1 MNAMCCRGTL
11 RVFRGRGLA
20 SLVLLGVLGLP
31 GLAQASPGCQALNG
45 QSGTIAGYGYVQLL
59 SNSQQVNQGD
69 VVTLTTPGQI
79 FYGGSFL
86 QMSANGNTVS
96 GTESN
101 SGAGADNLTN
111 NLGSSTTYSITC
123 SSVGATISGVSP
135 SSATVGSTV
144 TISGTGFWGAS
155 QVLFGAIP
163 ATSFTV
169 TYGATPLITAAVPNG
184 SGTVTIT
191 VVTDAGTYTG
201 GSFTFAPP
209 AAGPVSTSVA
219 FDSSN
224 NAIPLNTSGNPTA
237 AAVVSAPTHGTARSA
252 GTSITYSP
260 TAGYTGPDSF
270 TYTAS
275 NAAGTSTPATVTITV
290 NPPAA
295 PTVAAASAT
304 TPYNT
309 ATNINLA
316 SAISGLDITGVNIA
330 ANPSHGTVSV
340 LGETLTYTPSATFYG
355 GTDSFTYTATNPGG
369 TSTPATVSVTVG
381 TVAAPTAA
389 TASTATSYN
398 TAASINL
405 ASAISGLDITAVNI
419 ANAPAHGTVSVSGE
433 TVIYTPSA
441 TFYGGTDSF
450 TYTATNPG
458 GTSSPA
464 TVTVTVGQ
472 VALPTVT
479 AKSATTSYNTATSI
493 NLANAISGTDITG
506 VAVASNPSHGTVSV
520 SGETITYTPS
530 ATFYGGSDSFTY
542 TATNPGGT
550 SSPATVTVT
559 VGEVAAPTVTAK
571 SATTPYNTAT
581 NINLASA
588 IAGTDV
594 TGVAVASNP
603 SHGTVSVSGET
614 ITYTPSA
621 TFYSGTDTFTYT
633 AANPG
638 GHSSPATVTVTVT
651 PLSTPVAA
659 ALSMATTTGTPVLIE
674 AAAEASG
681 PQPLTG
687 SNIATQPTHGTA
699 TTSGEQIVYTPASG
713 FTGTDTFTYQ
723 LSNHFGA
730 SAPAVITVTVT
741 AAGSA
746 SGLSRTVTTQPGSPV
761 SVNLASIAQGSYA
774 SSALLG
780 VSPAGAG
787 SATLNQPSTLSFT
800 PASNFHGLVQI
811 TTVLIASNGQ
821 SQTIDILVLVSNQPD
836 PSRNQDVLGLV
847 NAQTLQAERFAQNQL
862 SNIQNRLDSLHDG
875 NETSRFSN
883 NLSISLDGKPLS
895 AASGTAALPELP
907 RPNQGLADMRP
918 GIGASEGA
926 GGEPLSANTT
936 SQSST
941 QSAGKQASGLGAWIA
956 GTANFGTFDAYRQAA
971 GFDAD
976 SIAVSAGVDQRIS
989 EHALIGFSLGYNHDN
1004 SEINHD
1010 GTRSVAQGY
1019 TAAFYGSY
1027 QPAAHVYLD
1036 GVIGGGGLHFD
1047 SSRHAVD
1054 GGTDLLGR
1062 RNGSQWFAS
1071 LTAGYEYQT
1080 GAWSLSPYGRFAW
1093 SLSSLNG
1100 FSESGNVAD
1109 ALTYGAQTIRTSQA
1123 IAGVRASGKIPW
1135 SGGWLIPH
1143 VRLEV
1148 GHDFQGTSNAALSYA
1163 FIPSAGSW
1171 NVLTNPYS
1179 ANGTSMQAGFGG
1191 DVQLQNDLLITTE
1204 YEYLLMP
1211 HAHDQSIRIG
1221 VQKKF

>member
-1 MNAMCCRGTL
+1 MS
-11 RVFRGRGLA
+11 VF
-20 SLVLLGVLGLP
+20 GLP
-31 GLAQASPGCQALNG
+31 GLALASPGCQALNG
-45 QSGTIAGYGYVQLL
+45 QSGTIAGYGYIQLL

-69 VVTLTTPGQI
+69 AVTLTTPGQL

-123 SSVGATISGVSP
+123 RSVGATISGVSP

-144 TISGTGFWGAS
+144 TLSGTGFWGAS

-237 AAVVSAPTHGTARSA
+237 VAVVSAPAHGTARAA

-260 TAGYTGPDSF
+260 TVGYTGSDSF

-275 NAAGTSTPATVTITV
+275 NAAGTSTLATVTITV
-290 NPPAA
+290 NPPAV

-304 TPYNT
+304 TLYNT

-340 LGETLTYTPSATFYG
+340 SGETVMYTPSATFYG

-369 TSTPATVSVTVG
+369 TSTPATVTVTVG

-389 TASTATSYN
+389 AVSTAISYN

-419 ANAPAHGTVSVSGE
+419 ANVPTHGTVSVSGE
-433 TVIYTPSA
+433 TVTYTPSA

-472 VALPTVT
+472 VAVPTVA
-479 AKSATTSYNTATSI
+479 AKSATTQYNTATSI
-493 NLANAISGTDITG
+493 NLANAISGTDVTG

-559 VGEVAAPTVTAK
+559 VGEVAVPTVTAK

-581 NINLASA
+581 SINLASA

-621 TFYSGTDTFTYT
+621 TFYGGTDTFTYT

-638 GHSSPATVTVTVT
+638 GNSSPATVTVTVT

-659 ALSMATTTGTPVLIE
+659 ALSVATTTATPVLIE
-674 AAAEASG
+674 AAAEASS

-687 SNIATQPTHGTA
+687 LNIATQPTHGIATA
-699 TTSGEQIVYTPASG
+699 SGEQIIYTPASG

-761 SVNLASIAQGSYA
+761 SVNLASIAQGSYV

-787 SATLNQPSTLSFT
+787 SATLSQPATLSFT
-800 PASNFHGLVQI
+800 PTSNFHGLVQI
-811 TTVLIASNGQ
+811 TTALVASNGQ

-847 NAQTLQAERFAQNQL
+847 NAQTMQAERFAQNQL

-895 AASGTAALPELP
+895 APSGTPLPD
-907 RPNQGLADMRP
+907 RPGSNQGLVEIRP

-926 GGEPLSANTT
+926 GNEPLSANTA

-941 QSAGKQASGLGAWIA
+941 QTAGKQASGPGTWIA

-971 GFDAD
+971 GFDSD

-989 EHALIGFSLGYNHDN
+989 EHALIGLSFGYNHDN

-1010 GTRSVAQGY
+1010 GTRNVAQGY

-1027 QPAAHVYLD
+1027 QPGAHVYLD
-1036 GVIGGGGLHFD
+1036 GVIGGGGLRFD
-1047 SSRHAVD
+1047 SSRYAID
-1054 GGTDLLGR
+1054 SGTDLLGH

-1093 SLSSLNG
+1093 SLSSLNA
-1100 FSESGNVAD
+1100 FSENGDVAD
-1109 ALTYGAQTIRTSQA
+1109 ALAYGTQTIRTSQA

-1135 SGGWLIPH
+1135 SSGWLIPH

-1148 GHDFQGTSNAALSYA
+1148 GHDFQGTSSTALSYA

-1179 ANGTSMQAGFGG
+1179 ANGTSVQVGFGG
-1191 DVQLQNDLLITTE
+1191 DLQLQNDLLITTE